1 MLRPSSDIAIT
12 TNGGYPLNT
21 NILSSS

>member
-1 MLRPSSDIAIT
+1 MVV
-12 TNGGYPLNT
+12 NT